1 MQRKSRLDSG
11 SPIRSPLSHSVMATE
26 PENAAPTDFRVVYD
40 EHFDFVW
47 RSLRRLGIH
56 PADVA
61 DATQEV
67 FLVVHRRLA
76 EFEGRARITTWLYR
90 ICLRVASDRRRRARR
105 RREESSDME
114 SLDQTDLG
122 QSSEDRMVEDEDLR
136 LLEAALMSLS
146 LEQRAVFTLF
156 ELEKMT
162 CESIASVLEIPL
174 GTVYSRLRLGRD
186 AFRKALLREF
196 ARQRSNPVPCHNG
209 TASPVASG
217 GRPNHD

>member
-1 MQRKSRLDSG
+1 MQRNSRLDSG
-11 SPIRSPLSHSVMATE
+11 STLRSPSHPVMATE
-26 PENAAPTDFRVVYD
+26 PDSAVPTDFRVVYD

-56 PADVA
+56 PSDVA

-90 ICLRVASDRRRRARR
+90 ICLRVASDRRRRAHV
-105 RREESSDME
+105 RREEPSDMAM
-114 SLDQTDLG
+114 LDQTDLG
-122 QSSEDRMVEDEDLR
+122 QNSEDKLVEDEELR
-136 LLEAALMSLS
+136 HLQAALMALS
-146 LEQRAVFTLF
+146 LEQRTVFTLF

-174 GTVYSRLRLGRD
+174 GTVYSRLRLGRE

-196 ARQRSNPVPCHNG
+196 ARQRNMSAIRHNG
-209 TASPVASG
+209 AASPVASG
-217 GRPNHD
+217 GRSNHD